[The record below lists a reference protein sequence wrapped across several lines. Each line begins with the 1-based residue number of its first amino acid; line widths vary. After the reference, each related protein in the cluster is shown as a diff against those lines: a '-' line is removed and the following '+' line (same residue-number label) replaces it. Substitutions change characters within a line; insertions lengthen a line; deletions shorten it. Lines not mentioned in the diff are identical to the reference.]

1 MLTTVRQ
8 IGNSKGVLIPAA
20 FLASCQIED
29 QADMQLQ
36 DGQIIIKPVKRK
48 VREGWFLPPTPATQ
62 ADLLSEQA
70 ELQAWDAAPV
80 SDDSEWVW

>member
-36 DGQIIIKPVKRK
+36 DGQIVIKPVKRTL
-48 VREGWFLPPTPATQ
+48 RDGWFLASSQ
-62 ADLLSEQA
+62 APESAKLQEKA

-80 SDDSEWVW
+80 SDDGEWVW

>member
-36 DGQIIIKPVKRK
+36 DGQIVIKPTTKQLRK
-48 VREGWFLPPTPATQ
+48 NWFSQPEPATSASSAKAI
-62 ADLLSEQA
+62 ADANLWT
-70 ELQAWDAAPV
+70 ELPLA
-80 SDDSEWVW
+80 DDSEWVW